1 MLSLQVKLTWLDG
14 TRSRLQSYVE
24 RGGNL
29 ESEHAITLRSVFLHA
44 FVELALELGGESFL
58 SDLPGLGEVAL
69 PTLDAEYPVAP

>member
-1 MLSLQVKLTWLDG
+1 MLSLQLKLTWLDG

-44 FVELALELGGESFL
+44 FVELALELGGERFL
-58 SDLPGLGEVAL
+58 SGRPGTGDVAL
-69 PTLDAEYPVAP
+69 PALDAGHPVSP